1 MVSCAACSRNIEAL
15 KTAATPKIIDNHNK
29 MQAEKGTWNNKQK
42 GATENASRMQPQISA
57 RPSLRR
63 PEKNPVSSKTQ
74 GTVQNSMQHMQ
85 IVDSRIQINN
95 AKKSRN
101 IQNIVLHFLFF
112 ACILDCCFK
121 AFSGA

>member
-1 MVSCAACSRNIEAL
+1 MRIECNHKILRGQAL
-15 KTAATPKIIDNHNK
+15 EDLNK
-29 MQAEKGTWNNKQK
+29 N
-42 GATENASRMQPQISA
+42 S
-57 RPSLRR
+57 
-63 PEKNPVSSKTQ
+63 VSSKTQ
-74 GTVQNSMQHMQ
+74 GTVQNSMQQMQKDMQ

-101 IQNIVLHFLFF
+101 IQIIVLHFLFF